1 MVEER
6 GKWKKYKEK
15 NSRVRRRRGGAWYQS
30 ARTKSNGSYLAVLT
44 AGVELLAVESKGDAG
59 GVSGL
64 DDDFLPAADGAL
76 AAGFQKLG
84 RG

>member
-1 MVEER
+1 LVD
-6 GKWKKYKEK
+6 GKLVSPQGNFEGSKAA
-15 NSRVRRRRGGAWYQS
+15 RGAWNQS
-30 ARTKSNGSYLAVLT
+30 ARTKSNGFDLAVL
-44 AGVELLAVESKGDAG
+44 APGVKLLAVESKGDAG

-76 AAGFQKLG
+76 AAGFQKFG